1 MPRAFRGLAVWVAL
15 LVASALMATNC
26 TGLRLRPEPTPRP
39 SPTPAALAVTPA
51 APSLVGASQPLPQ
64 VAEVVARVT
73 PGVVS
78 IAAETQGVDI
88 FLRPIR
94 GVSTGTGVIFDPAG
108 YIVTN
113 DHVISGARRVQ
124 VTLSDERSFE
134 SKIVG
139 RDPLTDL
146 AVLKIDAP
154 DPLPALPFADPDT
167 VQVGEWVIA
176 IGNALGLPGEPTV
189 TVGVVSALNRSTSV
203 GERVYNDLIQTDAAI
218 NEGNSG
224 GPLVNLKGE
233 VVGINTIV
241 VREAQGIGFAV
252 GNTTVVPVAR
262 SIVAN
267 GRVVW
272 PWLGVG
278 VDNLTAGK
286 ALELGLPL
294 REGVLVQAVQRGSPA
309 SKAGVQPGDVITAL
323 NGVAVPNVRKL
334 QRLLRE
340 ELKVGQVV
348 TVTLRRGNQTL
359 ERQVTL
365 EEFPRPT

>member
-1 MPRAFRGLAVWVAL
+1 MAPAPRRVLLWLAL
-15 LVASALMATNC
+15 LGVSALLAANC
-26 TGLRLRPEPTPRP
+26 VGLRLRPEPTPLP
-39 SPTPAALAVTPA
+39 SPTPAAATFTPA
-51 APSLVGASQPLPQ
+51 ASPATGVSQSLPPVT
-64 VAEVVARVT
+64 EVVARVA
-73 PGVVS
+73 PGVVG

-113 DHVISGARRVQ
+113 DHVIAGARRVQ
-124 VTLSDERSFE
+124 VTLSDERTFE
-134 SKIVG
+134 AKIVG

-146 AVLKIDAP
+146 AVLKIDTP
-154 DPLPALPFADPDT
+154 NPLPALPFADPDT

-203 GERVYNDLIQTDAAI
+203 GERVYNDLVQTDAAI

-224 GPLVNLKGE
+224 GPLVNMKGE
-233 VVGINTIV
+233 VIGINTIV

-252 GNTTVVPVAR
+252 GNTTVVPVAK

-267 GRVVW
+267 GRVIW

-278 VDNLTAGK
+278 VDNLTVGK
-286 ALELGLPL
+286 ALELGLPV
-294 REGVLVQAVQRGSPA
+294 REGVLVQGVQRGSPA
-309 SKAGVQPGDVITAL
+309 SKAGIQPGDVITAL
-323 NGVAVPNVRKL
+323 NGIPVPNVRKL

-340 ELKVGQVV
+340 EFKVGQEV
-348 TVTLRRGNQTL
+348 TVTLRRGDQTL
-359 ERQVTL
+359 ERQVVL
-365 EEFPRPT
+365 EEFPRPA

>member
-1 MPRAFRGLAVWVAL
+1 MAFPRKPGVVWLGLVALAAL
-15 LVASALMATNC
+15 LVVQC
-26 TGLRLRPEPTPRP
+26 GVLRLRPETAPRP
-39 SPTPAALAVTPA
+39 TPTPAGATLPA
-51 APSLVGASQPLPQ
+51 PVQAPPASPQ
-64 VAEVVARVT
+64 GMPPVAEVVARVT
-73 PGVVS
+73 PAVVS

-94 GVSTGTGVIFDPAG
+94 GVSTGTGVLFDPAG

-113 DHVISGARRVQ
+113 DHVIANARRVQ
-124 VTLSDERSFE
+124 VTLSDERTFE
-134 SKIVG
+134 ARIVG

-146 AVLKIDAP
+146 AVLKINAP
-154 DPLPALPFADPDT
+154 EPLPALSFADPDT

-189 TVGVVSALNRSTSV
+189 TVGVVSAVNRSTAV
-203 GERVYNDLIQTDAAI
+203 GDRVYNDLVQTDAAI

-224 GPLVNLKGE
+224 GPLVNMRGE

-252 GNTTVVPVAR
+252 GNTTVVPVVR

-278 VDNLTAGK
+278 VDNVTPGK
-286 ALELGLPL
+286 ALELGLAV
-294 REGVLVQAVQRGSPA
+294 REGVLVQGVQRNSPA
-309 SKAGVQPGDVITAL
+309 AKGGIQPGDVITAL
-323 NGVAVPNVRKL
+323 NGIPVQNVRKL

-340 ELKVGQVV
+340 EFKVGQHI
-348 TVTLRRGNQTL
+348 TVTIQRGNQTL
-359 ERQVTL
+359 ERPVIL